1 MATYNNSEYFLVEQD
16 GPVLELVLNRPD
28 ERNPISFAMEDEL
41 DRLLNV
47 AADDTSVRVVTLRGA
62 GKLFSAGHD
71 LKEVAQGYI
80 DEAKP
85 SGLDP
90 HKVPQLR
97 GMWYFPKPII
107 AGVHEYVGPIALDI
121 LAHCDFVIASE
132 GTRFS
137 FEQARFGSG
146 MIRWSPLVFMFP
158 MRVYKK
164 LMMTGGWFTAEQ
176 ALKWDFVQRV
186 VERKDLETTLRAW
199 AEEIALVPPEQTRS
213 ARVGVHRQYEIMGLV
228 NMALLQNN
236 ISGHGA
242 EVDREFFRL
251 VLDKG
256 VGAAVKFRGSDS
268 DESIT
273 QV

>member
-1 MATYNNSEYFLVEQD
+1 MATYNNSDYFLVKQD
-16 GPVLELVLNRPD
+16 GPVLELIINRPD
-28 ERNPISFAMEDEL
+28 QRNPISFAMEDEL
-41 DRLLNV
+41 DRLLNT

-62 GKLFSAGHD
+62 GKLFSSGHD

-80 DEAKP
+80 DNAKP

-107 AGVHEYVGPIALDI
+107 CGVHEYVGPIAQDI
-121 LAHCDFVIASE
+121 VAHCDFVIAAE

-137 FEQARFGSG
+137 FEQARSGSG

-164 LMMTGGWFTAEQ
+164 LLMTGGWYTAEQ

-186 VERKDLETTLRAW
+186 VKLEDVESTVRAW
-199 AEEIALVPPEQTRS
+199 AHEIALVPPEQTKS
-213 ARVGVHRQYEIMGLV
+213 ARIGIHRQYEIMGLIE
-228 NMALLQNN
+228 MALLQNN
-236 ISGHGA
+236 FSGHGA
-242 EVDREFFRL
+242 DIDREFFRI
-251 VLDKG
+251 VLEKG
-256 VGAAVKFRGSDS
+256 VGAAVKFRQSES